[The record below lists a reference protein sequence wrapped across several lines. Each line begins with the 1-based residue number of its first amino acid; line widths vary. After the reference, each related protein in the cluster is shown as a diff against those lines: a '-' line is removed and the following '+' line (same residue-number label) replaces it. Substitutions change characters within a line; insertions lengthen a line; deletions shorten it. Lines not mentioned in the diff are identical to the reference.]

1 MTSAVSWF
9 VVSVCGA
16 LLLLL
21 LLLAAG
27 AWLVRRERAAGAATR
42 DVFQRGERVFVNDRG
57 EAEPFAEFAV
67 ERASKYLSVVVPAY
81 NEEQRIGV
89 MLDEALAYLLAR
101 EQADAAFSFEIIVV
115 SDGSKDGT
123 ARVVRTY
130 TQKHGADKIRCL
142 DLHQNVGKGGAVRRG
157 MLCARG
163 QLLLMA
169 DADGASRF
177 ADVAAL
183 EQAYKAMP
191 RGDAAAAA
199 HCGFAVGS
207 RAHMR
212 EVEDSGVKRSLLRN
226 VLMWGL
232 HVLVMIVGNIWT
244 VQDTQCFPDDDHQI
258 LTNHGFMFLDDVLD
272 WLRLSRRTARSVDAA
287 AVDWR
292 GLQVAT
298 FDRAR
303 NVVVFDTPQRLVVN
317 KASQRD
323 ALVQLQQADGS
334 TLVATPQ
341 HAMFVREPTATAFR
355 KVPAAQLVGER
366 DFAVLSA
373 AAAALD
379 TASAPAAADDA
390 FLARCGAWLVC
401 KRAVVQWTS
410 SCSNDARFWSSLTR
424 EQAGTVVQAMLAARR
439 PAAAG
444 ALWLATVEKRDI
456 AVQVLTQAGYAASF
470 RPAERGSGW
479 LVTMSRDV
487 QPAASAQLVKRGA
500 DTSRTWCFTMPA
512 RGGDDSGFVVV
523 RRALRDASGAVAEAS
538 AATIQGN
545 CGFKLFGRRTAHQL
559 FTSLHIERWAFDLEL
574 LFLAINFYRTP
585 VVEVPIHWQEV
596 DGSKLNVVDATLQ
609 ILRDLA
615 RIRFNYTFGVWRCAA
630 S

>member
-1 MTSAVSWF
+1 VTSAVSWF

-16 LLLLL
+16 LLLL

-355 KVPAAQLVGER
+355 K
-366 DFAVLSA
+366 
-373 AAAALD
+373 AAALD